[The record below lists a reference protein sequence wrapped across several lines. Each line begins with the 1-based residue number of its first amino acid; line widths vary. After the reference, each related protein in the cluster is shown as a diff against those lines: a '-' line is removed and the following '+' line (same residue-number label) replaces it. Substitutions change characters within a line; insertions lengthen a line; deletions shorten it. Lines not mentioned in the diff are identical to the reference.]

1 MAFLF
6 MLYSIITCY
15 KYESAFTFCFIFSLT
30 FADKPAHCALLPFC
44 SNPCNWKGAI
54 IRFLILYHLFEAT
67 IRQKSVAYTFS
78 CKPWFAFF
86 YFSSGFL
93 GKMELWKPN
102 WFTCQPTSRHLLKV
116 NEPWLESFCVCFS
129 LVPTHWFFLFI

>member
-78 CKPWFAFF
+78 CKPWFAF
-86 YFSSGFL
+86 YISAVGSW
-93 GKMELWKPN
+93 GKWSFESQ
-102 WFTCQPTSRHLLKV
+102 TGSHV
-116 NEPWLESFCVCFS
+116 NLPAAIS
-129 LVPTHWFFLFI
+129 